1 MRAQMGNRRSQKRCR
16 TSLLSPSE
24 ALFECVPLEPRLLLS
39 GHVPVSHPVPAPC
52 GWQLHVD
59 KVNVRQLKHRAGT
72 VGTGTAA
79 TTTTTAAAFYALSS
93 VPALNSNPSA
103 SAKLYL
109 DFLGDP
115 ATKWGSYSVST
126 TPAYDQ
132 DGDPTTFSDGEL
144 ASIHQIWARVAES
157 YSPFSINVTTVDPGT
172 LADKVAM
179 RVVIG
184 GNGSWMGAS
193 YGGFAYVGSFY
204 NSSPNTAYVFPAN
217 LANGNPV
224 YTSDAAAHE
233 AGHGFGLQHQSSYDS
248 TGTKTAEYNQG
259 NSQIAPIMGFACYS
273 ARALWR
279 YGTSSISSTS
289 MQDDMAILSGT
300 NDGFGYHTD
309 AVGNTIS
316 TATPFTLSGSTVSA
330 SEIIEKTSDRDYF
343 SFTTDAGTVSF
354 TGAVATYGPML
365 DLKLELWTSAG
376 SLIATADTTT
386 LGETLSANVAAGSYR
401 LVVASHG
408 SYGDVGQY
416 TVSGTIIPAVN
427 YVNAPASL
435 AASVVSATQ
444 INLTWV
450 DQSNNETGF
459 VIQRSTDNGL
469 TWSNLAST
477 AANVT
482 TYLDATAAPG
492 TTYVYHVNAT
502 GASTISDVSNTVSV
516 TTVPAAPANLAATAS
531 NTEISLAWSDVVGE
545 TGYHIERSNNGVSGW
560 VQVAVASVNATSYKD
575 AGLAMGTSYYY
586 RVFGTGVAG
595 ESQASN
601 VATATTKLLSV
612 PAAPTDLVA
621 SLVKNRI
628 KLAWRDNSSNESGFK
643 LERSTDGLLWSPL
656 ATLGTNTMSYT
667 ESRLR
672 SGTYYYRVCAYNAAG
687 NSPFSQNTQVAFGLA
702 ITPKA
707 ASAVSPSQTTGLF
720 SSKRIGAKAH
730 LSVLADVL
738 WSRAR
743 VLG

>member
-1 MRAQMGNRRSQKRCR
+1 MHLSSGSHCRRKAVGRRNVFFRS
-16 TSLLSPSE
+16 
-24 ALFECVPLEPRLLLS
+24 FEFTPLESRLMLS
-39 GHVPVSHPVPAPC
+39 GDVAPLTRGVRGSGGPHFDLIVNARRMRRLAASTAAVDGGAATLSAATYALNAVPA
-52 GWQLHVD
+52 
-59 KVNVRQLKHRAGT
+59 
-72 VGTGTAA
+72 
-79 TTTTTAAAFYALSS
+79 F
-93 VPALNSNPSA
+93 NSNPA
-103 SAKLYL
+103 AKAQLYL
-109 DFLGDP
+109 DFDGEP
-115 ATKWGSYSVST
+115 AGTWGFYNLPA

-132 DGDPTTFSDGEL
+132 DSSPTSFSDGEL
-144 ASIHQIWARVAES
+144 ASIRQIWARVAEK
-157 YSPFSINVTTVDPGT
+157 YSPFNVNVTTVNPGSF
-172 LADKVAM
+172 LNGQAL

-184 GNGSWMGAS
+184 GTGTWTGGT
-193 YGGFAYVGSFY
+193 YGGVANVGSFY
-204 NSSPNTAYVFPAN
+204 DVCANAVYVFSAN
-217 LANGNPV
+217 FGGTNVKCIAE
-224 YTSDAAAHE
+224 AAAHE
-233 AGHGFGLQHQSSYDS
+233 AGHGFGLEHQSTYDS
-248 TGTKTAEYNQG
+248 SGTKTNEYNPG
-259 NSQIAPIMGFACYS
+259 NSMVAPIVGLSYYS
-273 ARALWR
+273 ARGLWWR
-279 YGTSSISSTS
+279 GTSTTPTKV
-289 MQDDMAILSGT
+289 QDDMAVLAGA
-300 NDGFGYHTD
+300 NNAFGYRAD
-309 AVGNTIS
+309 DIGNTIS
-316 TATPFTLSGSTVSA
+316 TGAPLLVSGSTA
-330 SEIIEKTSDRDYF
+330 SGSGVIDKTTDRDYF
-343 SFTTDAGTVSF
+343 SFTTDAGIVSF
-354 TGAVATYGPML
+354 SGSVMADGPTL
-365 DLKLELWTSAG
+365 DLKLELWSAGG
-376 SLIATADTTT
+376 SLIATADTATF
-386 LGETLSANVAAGSYR
+386 GESLSATVAAGSYR

-416 TVSGTIIPAVN
+416 TVSGTIIPALN

-435 AASVVSATQ
+435 AGSVVSATQ

-492 TTYVYHVNAT
+492 TAYVYHVNAT

-601 VATATTKLLSV
+601 VAAATTKLLSV

-621 SLVKNRI
+621 RLVKNKI

-656 ATLGTNTMSYT
+656 ATLGTNTTSYT
-667 ESRLR
+667 GSRPR

-687 NSPFSQNTQVAFGLA
+687 NSPFSLNTQIAFGLA
-702 ITPKA
+702 VTRKA
-707 ASAVSPSQTTGLF
+707 ASALSPSQTTGLF